1 MKKVFLV
8 LTVMTLLVS
17 CGGNTQSDST
27 TNDATTNGVATDAGT
42 ASDDIVATENV
53 DSTSVEVK

>member
-27 TNDATTNGVATDAGT
+27 TIDATTNGVATDAGT
-42 ASDDIVATENV
+42 ASDDTAGTENV